1 MSKVAAAHAAGY
13 LLHFFSGSAG
23 AINSANERANAAARD
38 TMNWNLFFFQDLQD
52 ADVGD
57 TACKSAAQC
66 KPNLW
71 AGPASRG

>member
-23 AINSANERANAAARD
+23 AVNSANKRANAATRD
-38 TMNWNLFFFQDLQD
+38 TMNWNLFFFQNLLD
-52 ADVGD
+52 ANVGN
-57 TACKSAAQC
+57 TARKSAAQC

-71 AGPASRG
+71 ARPASRR

>member
-23 AINSANERANAAARD
+23 AINSANKRADAATRD
-38 TMNWNLFFFQDLQD
+38 TMNWNLFFFQNLQD

-57 TACKSAAQC
+57 TPRKSAAQR
-66 KPNLW
+66 KPNVW
-71 AGPASRG
+71 ARAASRG